1 MSSKSIKDTNKLKY
15 FEVKKTK
22 LTSELELLKSEISNN
37 QKTIA
42 KINKDIQAIEEQI
55 NAIKTQNTELVFSEH
70 SILRYIERVMGID
83 IEELKE
89 KILTKDERRAIL
101 NLSKTMDYNKDDFI
115 VKIKDNVIITVLK
128 KK

>member
-37 QKTIA
+37 QKTVA

-115 VKIKDNVIITVLK
+115 VKIKDNVVITVLK